1 MGKLAAEAAP
11 TSSTGS
17 RVRIFRRHPRGGGTG
32 AQRAERPQAA
42 RRASEASHPVVP
54 AAADGESSRLKPLLQ
69 DQGLAASVAPAWRP
83 RWLPGRLLVPGVL
96 LVQLH
101 RDRKSVVSGQS
112 VSVRL
117 EHGGRRNIK

>member
-1 MGKLAAEAAP
+1 M
-11 TSSTGS
+11 SSGLEEQ
-17 RVRIFRRHPRGGGTG
+17 G
-32 AQRAERPQAA
+32 AERPQAA

-101 RDRKSVVSGQS
+101 RRHRAFGPAADPQVDHFADYRKPHTSKSTGWGK
-112 VSVRL
+112 R
-117 EHGGRRNIK
+117 